1 MTDEKFDQLMRSA
14 LSPRSAEDRLNE
26 RLRVRM
32 EDKEMTKK
40 NFGRTLAAGI
50 CGCLV
55 LAGAA
60 FAAVS
65 AMKSY
70 TVSSTDTEEAYT
82 YDQLAEAEKEVGFEC
97 KVPEEIEPGFHA
109 AELFVADEDAMNEND
124 EVVYSYKTLNV
135 NYEQEGKD
143 DVMLSIGKVND
154 LYKGI
159 PEEERVSWFDEEQE
173 IEGISVKAHSVPYKF
188 VPVDYRPTEEEE
200 AAIERGELAMSYGTE
215 EVEEMVLSSAEFVIG
230 DLNYT
235 IIDSN
240 GADLEAMFEMARRV
254 VGQGDVSH

>member
-1 MTDEKFDQLMRSA
+1 MTDEKFDQLMRNA
-14 LSPRSAEDRLNE
+14 LSPRSADSSLNQ

-40 NFGRTLAAGI
+40 NFGRSLAAGI

-70 TVSSTDTEEAYT
+70 TISTADTEEAYT
-82 YDQLAEAEKEVGFEC
+82 YDQLAEAEEEVGFEC
-97 KVPEEIEPGFHA
+97 KVPKEIDPGFHA
-109 AELFVADEDAMNEND
+109 EDLFVADEDAMNEND
-124 EVVYSYKTLNV
+124 EVVYIYKTLNV

-154 LYKGI
+154 LYEGI
-159 PEEERVSWFDEEQE
+159 PEEERVAWFDEERE

-200 AAIERGELAMSYGTE
+200 AAIEKGELAISYGTE

-235 IIDSN
+235 IIDTN
-240 GADLEAMFEMARRV
+240 GAELEAMFEMARKV
-254 VGQGDVSH
+254 IEQ